1 MTATALVGDDYGRVL
16 ARVRGIRARYR
27 PPAPSAGPTRLPA
40 SRWRALALAGA
51 LWLLLLAAPLAIG
64 VRTQADMTG
73 LPVAADEGTPLRSPF
88 APTPRDLL
96 VRTATLMPQA
106 RLAAIAGTVE
116 VAAWSPDGRFLA
128 SGYSSG
134 AVLVWDLTRQRLASS
149 VPRAHRRFVSALNWS
164 PDGRTLV
171 SAAAD
176 GAAIVWRVSVDGS
189 LTRLRTLPTAPTRIV
204 AAAISPRGD
213 LLALADGRHGVVL
226 WNLHDLTSGRQG
238 GGAITPRQ
246 TLPVRGRTTA
256 LAWSSDGTRLSV
268 GTLAGDVVSWRVD
281 PRPGRLMAREAEAHF
296 GSAIYALGWAP
307 GRAVLAVGS
316 ANGVVRLV
324 SPALRPLQVLLA
336 PFHGQPV
343 LQVPDYGSSGDGG
356 GVARSVSGVSGPS
369 VNALSWSPRGD
380 LLGVTAVGVPLRL
393 WQPSSGRV
401 VATYRD
407 NWDMNAIAWHPGGAL
422 LAVAADDGSLRML
435 RATLG
440 ASDTAALLCRL
451 GGAGWCAPL
460 GRFPGDHHPFAP
472 TSYMSR

>member
-1 MTATALVGDDYGRVL
+1 MTATALASGDYARVV

-27 PPAPSAGPTRLPA
+27 PPAPSTGPTRLPA

-51 LWLLLLAAPLAIG
+51 LWLLLLSAPLAIG
-64 VRTQADMTG
+64 VRTQADMTD
-73 LPVAADEGTPLRSPF
+73 LPVADAGTPLRSPF
-88 APTPRDLL
+88 APAPRDLL
-96 VRTATLMPQA
+96 VRTATLVPQA

-134 AVLVWDLTRQRLASS
+134 ALLVWDLAHHRLAGS
-149 VPRAHRRFVSALNWS
+149 VPRAHRRFVSALSWS

-171 SAAAD
+171 SAAD
-176 GAAIVWRVSVDGS
+176 GAAIVWRVGADGS

-204 AAAISPRGD
+204 AAAISPRGA

-226 WNLHDLTSGRQG
+226 WTLHDLTSGRQG
-238 GGAITPRQ
+238 RGAFTPRQ

-256 LAWSSDGTRLSV
+256 LAWSSDGTRLAV

-281 PRPGRLMAREAEAHF
+281 PRPGRLMAREADAHL

-324 SPALRPLQVLLA
+324 SPALHPLQVLLT
-336 PFHGQPV
+336 PFHGRPV
-343 LQVPDYGSSGDGG
+343 LQVPDYGTPGGG
-356 GVARSVSGVSGPS
+356 GVARSVRSVGGPS
-369 VNALSWSPRGD
+369 INALSWSPRGD

-393 WQPSSGRV
+393 WQPASGTV

-407 NWDMNAIAWHPGGAL
+407 NWDMNAIAWHPNGAL
-422 LAVAADDGSLRML
+422 LAVATDDGSIRML

-440 ASDTAALLCRL
+440 ASDVAALLCRL

-460 GRFPGDHHPFAP
+460 GRSPGDHHPFAP